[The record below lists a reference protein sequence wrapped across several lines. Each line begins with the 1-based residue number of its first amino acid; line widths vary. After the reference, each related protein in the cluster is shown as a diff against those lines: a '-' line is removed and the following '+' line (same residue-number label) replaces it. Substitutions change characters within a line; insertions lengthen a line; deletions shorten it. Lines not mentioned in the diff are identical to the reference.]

1 MLVLGGVSNVPGL
14 MLRMWACGKMFNFN
28 WRPTSRMS
36 NWVVDEELDM
46 GNSEICGK
54 KRRCPGQ
61 RRCGLLVDSH
71 FRYQQ

>member
-36 NWVVDEELDM
+36 NWFVDEELIWETVK
-46 GNSEICGK
+46 GAGTFHSA
-54 KRRCPGQ
+54 GQ
-61 RRCGLLVDSH
+61 SKEG
-71 FRYQQ
+71 

>member
-54 KRRCPGQ
+54 KGDVQDRGF
-61 RRCGLLVDSH
+61 VV
-71 FRYQQ
+71 FW